1 MPLSTQAPIAY
12 LFAESQGAPAPVDRR
27 IATVPPE
34 AVASSLETPLL
45 GGVLPTEVGRHV
57 LVSHDQCSQ
66 STGSS
71 GTLFIYGTAGKGWS
85 VLGDQRL
92 VIKPGELLVIPSETP
107 YAYGADEDNPWGI
120 YWVNVRGSLIG
131 EYLKALRINSERP
144 VLNLG
149 HDARLIGLFV
159 ELLDVLEESHA
170 ESNLLCASSILQHM
184 IGIFLRVQRAKR
196 SVLPDATQRVAA
208 SIEFMKCNLAR
219 PLDISMLSDL
229 AKVSP
234 SHYSTLF
241 KRQTGYSPVDYL
253 IRLRVHAA
261 AELLISTNLDVKAIA
276 AKLGYRDPLYF
287 SRVFV
292 GVKGLSPSKYRRQVR
307 ESAEVP
313 PQSASPSGFHPRPMH
328 DATDSSVSP
337 GPFSIDTSPAITPA
351 QDTLKLAE
359 IE

>member
-1 MPLSTQAPIAY
+1 MPLSAQAPLTY
-12 LFAESQGAPAPVDRR
+12 HFAESAGASVPVERR
-27 IATVPPE
+27 HATVPPE
-34 AVASSLETPLL
+34 LVASSLESALL
-45 GGVLPTEVGRHV
+45 SGVLPTEVGRRV
-57 LVSHDQCSQ
+57 LVSQDQCSQ
-66 STGSS
+66 SSGST
-71 GTLFIYGTAGKGWS
+71 GTLFVYGTAGKGWCS
-85 VLGDQRL
+85 LGNQRL
-92 VIKPGELLVIPSETP
+92 TIKPGELLAIPSGTP
-107 YAYGADEDNPWGI
+107 YAYGADEENPWGI

-131 EYLKALRINSERP
+131 EYLKALRISLERP

-159 ELLDVLEESHA
+159 ELLDVLEESQS

-208 SIEFMKCNLAR
+208 SIEFMKSNLAR

-261 AELLISTNLDVKAIA
+261 AELLVSTNLDVKAIA

-292 GVKGLSPSKYRRQVR
+292 GVKGLSPSKYRRHVR
-307 ESAEVP
+307 ESAELAS
-313 PQSASPSGFHPRPMH
+313 QSATPSGFHPRAVPSTTSSSLNPGAI
-328 DATDSSVSP
+328 ATEVPKAIASNQDS
-337 GPFSIDTSPAITPA
+337 
-351 QDTLKLAE
+351 LELADVE
-359 IE
+359 